1 MLKYALKEWAV
12 ICQALADG
20 QQSLLLRKGGIAESG
35 GDFQLEQT
43 RFWLFP
49 TYTHQQRT
57 GIKPDAIPLL
67 EQVEKEKPPSGAI
80 RLSHFAEVA
89 GVYHVHNLTGVLL
102 LEHKYLWS
110 EETVRQRFAYRTP
123 GLYLLPVR
131 VYRAAQVFDLADTA
145 YYSGCRSWVE
155 LERELPT
162 EGATPVLDEAA
173 FRDLLSTLEGV
184 LKPIGLA

>member
-12 ICQALADG
+12 ICRALADG
-20 QQSLLLRKGGIAESG
+20 KQALLLRKGGIAEAG
-35 GDFQLEQT
+35 GDFQLEHQ

-57 GIKPDAIPLL
+57 GIKAEAIPLL
-67 EQVEKEKPPSGAI
+67 QQAENEQPPSGTV
-80 RLSHFAEVA
+80 RLSHFAEVP
-89 GVYHVHNLTGVLL
+89 GVYQAHDLTRVLL

-123 GLYLLPVR
+123 GLYVLPVR
-131 VYRAAQVFDLADTA
+131 VYRAAQVVDLADTA
-145 YYSGCRSWVE
+145 YYAGCRSWVE

-173 FRDLLSTLEGV
+173 FRDLLVTLEGV
-184 LKPIGLA
+184 LKPTAFA